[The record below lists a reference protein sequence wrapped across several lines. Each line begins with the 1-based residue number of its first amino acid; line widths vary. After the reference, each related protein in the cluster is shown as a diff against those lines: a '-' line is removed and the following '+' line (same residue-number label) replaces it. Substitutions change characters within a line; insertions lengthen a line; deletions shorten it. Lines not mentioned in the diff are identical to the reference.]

1 MNAIQIGNKA
11 VGPGHRCYIVAEI
24 GINHNGS
31 LDIARQLIHA
41 AAEAGADAVKFQK
54 RTIDLCYTPEE
65 LAAPRKSPFGETNG
79 DLKRGLELSYA
90 QYFAIEMYCEEFGIA
105 WFASPWDVPSV
116 AFLERFNVP
125 CHKVAS
131 ALLTDFELLD
141 AIAGTGKPVILS
153 TGMSTEAEIDA
164 AVRYL
169 DSRGA
174 PPMVLMHCTSA
185 YPCDDSE
192 LNLRVMRSGTFTKHC
207 DPVGYSGH
215 EKGIATTVAA
225 VALGACMVERHIT
238 LDRTMFGSD
247 QAASLEPTGFARLCR
262 DIRAVEAAMGD
273 GVKRVYDSE
282 LPALKKLRR
291 VKAV

>member
-1 MNAIQIGNKA
+1 MNPIKIGNKTI
-11 VGPGHRCYIVAEI
+11 GTGHPCYIVAEI

-54 RTIDLCYTPEE
+54 RTIELCYTPEE

-79 DLKRGLELSYA
+79 DLKRGLEFGEKEYEVINS
-90 QYFAIEMYCEEFGIA
+90 YCEEFGIA

-116 AFLERFNVP
+116 AFLEKFNVP

-131 ALLTDFELLD
+131 ALLTDGELLR
-141 AIAGTGKPVILS
+141 AVRATGKPVILS
-153 TGMSTEAEIDA
+153 TGMSTADEISQALA
-164 AVRYL
+164 ALHGCEHV
-169 DSRGA
+169 
-174 PPMVLMHCTSA
+174 VMHCTSA
-185 YPCDDSE
+185 YPCDDSQ
-192 LNLRVMRSGTFTKHC
+192 LNLSYMQRMRGPYRT
-207 DPVGYSGH
+207 VGYSGH

-291 VKAV
+291 VKSC